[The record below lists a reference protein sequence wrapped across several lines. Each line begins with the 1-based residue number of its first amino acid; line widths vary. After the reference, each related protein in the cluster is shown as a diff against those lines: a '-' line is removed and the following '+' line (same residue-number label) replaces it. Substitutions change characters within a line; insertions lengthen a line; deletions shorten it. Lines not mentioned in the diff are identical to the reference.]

1 MNRSD
6 RLFSKA
12 MLAAWGDS
20 TKEENEI
27 EKDEVAVALMARSDS
42 ESDDESLDGLDQL
55 KNKVSGL
62 NKTKLKQLLFTLLDE
77 CEALNSENC
86 MLKDE
91 CTELKKDL
99 QELEQEN
106 KILKGEKIEL
116 DMENLV
122 LHEDLNR
129 IKETLNLKEESS

>member
-1 MNRSD
+1 
-6 RLFSKA
+6 
-12 MLAAWGDS
+12 
-20 TKEENEI
+20 
-27 EKDEVAVALMARSDS
+27 
-42 ESDDESLDGLDQL
+42 LDQL

-91 CTELKKDL
+91 CTKLKKDW